1 MFRQKQFKDSLTY
14 PSINTITS
22 AMFSESVHVL
32 LLSREN
38 LDHYSLIVRSLKRGS
53 FQRGDISNFLP
64 SDNLLNNDNFFR

>member
-22 AMFSESVHVL
+22 AMFSELHVL

-38 LDHYSLIVRSLKRGS
+38 LDHYSLIVRSLKGVHFKEAISLIS
-53 FQRGDISNFLP
+53 FRRIIS
-64 SDNLLNNDNFFR
+64 